1 MNQPALLSN
10 KVLFGYGLSA
20 IPAMYGYVLILIM
33 YMKYAVDDLGASPA
47 VVGSI
52 FLIAKFWD
60 AVSDPL
66 IGNLSDRTEHATGR
80 RKPWLRA
87 AAPLLALFSIM
98 AWAPPASLE
107 GFHLSI
113 WIGVAVIGFYTA
125 YTMFD
130 VPHMALGAEV
140 TLLPNERNRVFGV
153 RQLMRIVGMLIA
165 GTLGTYLVSQ
175 GTPYATAMA
184 YALGVLTI
192 ILIFTGVSLLPP
204 ERASFKGRGG
214 QNPYR
219 ALRDVLAN
227 PHARL
232 LLLIIF
238 IDAIGVGGIGVLLPF
253 MVEYI
258 LKMDGML
265 PLFMA
270 INMLAS
276 LAMVPG
282 WIWLAGRF
290 DKRKLIFW
298 AFVASGLGYGLV
310 LLITEGNWMIMALS
324 SLIAGGSSSCAN
336 VLGYSLKSE
345 IIDCDEYL
353 TGERKEGA
361 YFAGWSFMT
370 KLGGGIMVALVGFAL
385 QWSDFQPNVADQTA
399 LVDNTILL
407 LMGGLPLVCFLAG
420 AAAFTRFGLTA
431 EAYAKIREELDARA
445 RGDSVFKPGVGT
457 AH

>member
-1 MNQPALLSN
+1 MNQPALLTN
-10 KVLFGYGLSA
+10 KALFGYGLSA
-20 IPAMYGYVLILIM
+20 IPAMYGYVLVLIM

-47 VVGSI
+47 VVGTI

-66 IGNLSDRTEHATGR
+66 IGNLSDRTEHASGR
-80 RKPWLRA
+80 RRPWLRA
-87 AAPLLALFSIM
+87 AAPLLAVFSIM
-98 AWAPPASLE
+98 AWAPPESLH
-107 GFHLSI
+107 GFQLSL
-113 WIGVAVIGFYTA
+113 WIGVAVVGFYTA

-130 VPHMALGAEV
+130 VPHMALGAEI

-165 GTLGTYLVSQ
+165 GTLGTYLVSK
-175 GTPYATAMA
+175 GTAYATAMA
-184 YALGVLTI
+184 YALGVLTL

-214 QNPYR
+214 ANPYR

-232 LLLIIF
+232 LLLIVF

-253 MVEYI
+253 LVEYVI
-258 LKMDGML
+258 KMDGML
-265 PLFMA
+265 PWFMA
-270 INMLAS
+270 TNMLAS

-282 WIWLAGRF
+282 WIWLAGYF

-298 AFVASGLGYGLV
+298 SFVASGSGYGLV
-310 LLITEGNWMIMALS
+310 MLIGEGDWQLMVIS
-324 SLIAGGSSSCAN
+324 SLIAGGASSCAN
-336 VLGYSLKSE
+336 VLGFSLKSE

-361 YFAGWSFMT
+361 YFAGWSFAT
-370 KLGGGIMVALVGFAL
+370 KLGAGVMIALVGFAL
-385 QWSDFQPNVADQTA
+385 QWSDFQPNVAEQTE
-399 LVDNTILL
+399 LVTQTIVL
-407 LMGGLPLVCFLAG
+407 LMGGLPLVCFYIG
-420 AAAFTRFGLTA
+420 AAAFTRFSLTA
-431 EAYAKIREELDARA
+431 EEYTRIRAELDTRA
-445 RGDSVFKPGVGT
+445 NTVPVSTSG
-457 AH
+457 A

>member
-1 MNQPALLSN
+1 VNQPKLLSN
-10 KVLFGYGLSA
+10 KILFGYGLSA
-20 IPAMYGYVLILIM
+20 MPAMYGYVLVLIM

-47 VVGSI
+47 VVGTI

-66 IGNLSDRTEHATGR
+66 VGNLSDRTEHASGR

-87 AAPLLALFSIM
+87 AAPMLAIFSIM

-107 GFHLSI
+107 GFQLSL

-130 VPHMALGAEV
+130 VPHMALGAEI
-140 TLLPNERNRVFGV
+140 TLLPNERNKVFGV
-153 RQLMRIVGMLIA
+153 RQLMRIVAMLIA

-175 GTPYATAMA
+175 GTAYATAMA
-184 YALGVLTI
+184 YALGFLALV
-192 ILIFTGVSLLPP
+192 LIFTGVSLLPP
-204 ERASFKGRGG
+204 ERDAFKGRGG
-214 QNPYR
+214 ENPYK

-232 LLLIIF
+232 LLLIVF
-238 IDAIGVGGIGVLLPF
+238 IDSIGLGGIGVLLPF
-253 MVEYI
+253 LVEYVI
-258 LKMDGML
+258 KMDGML

-282 WIWLAGRF
+282 WIWLAKHF

-298 AFVASGLGYGLV
+298 AFVASGAGYGLV
-310 LLITEGNWMIMALS
+310 IFISEGDWLIMALS
-324 SLIAGGSSSCAN
+324 SLIAGGASSCAN

-361 YFAGWSFMT
+361 YFAGWSFVN
-370 KLGGGIMVALVGFAL
+370 KLGAGIMIAMVGFAL
-385 QWSDFQPNVADQTA
+385 EWSNFQPNVAEQTE
-399 LVDNTILL
+399 VVNNTIVL
-407 LMGGLPLVCFLAG
+407 LMGGLPLVCFWLG
-420 AAAFTRFGLTA
+420 AAAFTRFSLTA
-431 EAYAKIREELDARA
+431 KEYTRIRAELDERA
-445 RGDSVFKPGVGT
+445 GS
-457 AH
+457 AA